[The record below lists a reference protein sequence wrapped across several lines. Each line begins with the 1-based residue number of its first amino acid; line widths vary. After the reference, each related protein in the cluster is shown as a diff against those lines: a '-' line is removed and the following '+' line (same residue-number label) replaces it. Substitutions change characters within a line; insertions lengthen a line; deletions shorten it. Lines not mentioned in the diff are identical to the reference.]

1 MIKKTTLRE
10 IRQSL
15 GRYLAIMA
23 IIALGV
29 GIFGGLKN
37 TKPSMH
43 ETTQQYLNSMEF
55 YDYRLLSTIGFEE
68 KDVDF
73 FNKQNGVENAEGAYS
88 FDILVMDDNANESV
102 IKAHSISDKINKV
115 QVIEG
120 RLPQNDTECVVDA
133 LYFPKDKIGSKI
145 VLSKNNKEDDL
156 DFFKHHEY
164 TIVGTVQS
172 SLYIQFERGN
182 TSLGNG
188 KIGAFMYLLP
198 EGFDSEYYTEVYVKF
213 NEDFELYSDEYDVF
227 LEEKEVVWE
236 KLLEDNAKARFEEIL
251 DEAWVEIAEAE
262 EELASEKADALE
274 ELAEAKNDLEEA
286 YRELTDAE
294 KEIADGEIEI
304 LDGKQEILDGKK
316 EIEDAKIA
324 IAENEK
330 KLKDAVAEIDENEKL
345 LNEEEL
351 KLADTIN
358 KFNASYKEF
367 EKKKQ
372 DLLSGESTLIAQRE
386 QMESGLLLLAEEE
399 NKLNKTEN
407 AINMAILAGYKS
419 ESDPDIIAARAQIAS
434 GRETIAIEKQKANA
448 GLTVVQGYL
457 DEIAAGKAQL
467 YSGEAQLKEANA
479 KIQDGQNKLIDA
491 RKQVEEGKKEIS
503 DGYAELEKARK
514 ELIDAEKEL
523 LQAEADIAEGENDI
537 AKAKEELADGWQE
550 YYDGLAE
557 YKDGLNEFE
566 TEIADAEKEIADAKQ
581 DINELEEPSTYVLG
595 RDTNV
600 GYVCFES
607 DSSIVEGIAGIF
619 PVFFF
624 LVAALVC
631 MTTMNRMIEEQRTQ
645 IGVLKALGYGE
656 WTIMNKYLFY
666 SGSAAFVGCV
676 TGFML
681 GTYCLPKIIWFAYQI
696 MYSVA
701 PLEYVFDLNMA
712 LLCLGASLLCS
723 MGTTWISCKNE
734 LSEVSAQ
741 LMRPKAP
748 KAGKRV
754 WLEYI
759 PFVWNRL
766 KFLYKVSIRNIFRYK
781 KRFFMMIIGIS
792 GCTALLVV
800 GFGLRDSITA
810 IASKQY
816 EDIQTYDLGIV
827 FSEPLS
833 DETKNEFD
841 TITKYTS
848 KEYTYAAEISVDF
861 CVEDKS
867 KGISLI
873 IMEKPEETHNYI
885 SLHTSENEKVTYPGA
900 GEVIICRK
908 LSELFNLGVGDEVY
922 LQDADMNRIPVKVS
936 GIFENFM
943 MNYVYISAE
952 TYEENM
958 GSKPEFKSIFMN
970 LKEGADVYAASASII
985 SMSQVSMVT
994 VNADMQGRFESMMSS
1009 LDYIV
1014 YTIIICAGALAFIV
1028 LYNLTNINIT
1038 ERIREIATIKVLG
1051 FNKKETASY
1060 VFRENT
1066 VLTFVGAL
1074 VGLFLGNLLHR
1085 FVMSKIVVDMVFFD
1099 VHIEEQS
1106 YLFSFLL
1113 TLLFG
1118 WLINRLMSGKLE
1130 KINMAESLKSV
1141 D

>member
-73 FNKQNGVENAEGAYS
+73 FNKQNSVENAEGAYS

-236 KLLEDNAKARFEEIL
+236 KLLEDNTKARFEEIL

-316 EIEDAKIA
+316 EIEDAKIT

-448 GLTVVQGYL
+448 GLIVVQGYL

-514 ELIDAEKEL
+514 ELKDAEKEL
-523 LQAEADIAEGENDI
+523 LQAEADLAEGENDI

-557 YKDGLNEFE
+557 YEDGLNEFE

-766 KFLYKVSIRNIFRYK
+766 KFLHKVSIRNIFRYK

-816 EDIQTYDLGIV
+816 EDIQTFDLGIV

-867 KGISLI
+867 KGVSLI

-1099 VHIEEQS
+1099 VHIENQS

>member
-73 FNKQNGVENAEGAYS
+73 FNKQNSVENAEGAYS

-294 KEIADGEIEI
+294 KEIADGEMEI

-316 EIEDAKIA
+316 EIEDAKTT

-345 LNEEEL
+345 LKEEEL

-448 GLTVVQGYL
+448 GLIVVQGYL

-467 YSGEAQLKEANA
+467 YSGEAQLKDANA

-491 RKQVEEGKKEIS
+491 RKQLEEGKKEIS

-557 YKDGLNEFE
+557 YEDGLNEFE

-645 IGVLKALGYGE
+645 IGVLKALGYGQ
-656 WTIMNKYLFY
+656 WIIMNKYLFY

-766 KFLYKVSIRNIFRYK
+766 KFLHKVSIRNIFRYK

-816 EDIQTYDLGIV
+816 EDIQTYDLGII

-867 KGISLI
+867 KGVSLI

-1099 VHIEEQS
+1099 VHIENQS